1 MPVFAHM
8 GSQVFYQWR
17 DMNFFMPE
25 HIGIYEFTELLVNEL
40 GV

>member
-8 GSQVFYQWR
+8 GSQVFFSVERYEL
-17 DMNFFMPE
+17 FMPG
-25 HIGIYEFTELLVNEL
+25 HIGIYEFTKLLVNEL

>member
-1 MPVFAHM
+1 MTVFAHM
-8 GSQVFYQWR
+8 GSQVFFS